1 MSWVKIFYIAFDVS
15 KDSGRV
21 DLAFLIKAGSSWL
34 RCIKMTRGNISTE
47 IILQFPLKSH
57 QSNKDLEYCYSDI
70 FISLIK
76 LISNFGF
83 CVCFFFPNQL
93 RAPHLYEMV
102 FGDKSLKTSQEA
114 CRKDHC
120 FRCSAVQRR
129 LRSEPGARSTAVQ
142 FLSLYLGG
150 ETSPPPLLSTESL

>member
-1 MSWVKIFYIAFDVS
+1 MSWVKIFYMAFDVS

-47 IILQFPLKSH
+47 IILQFHLKSH
-57 QSNKDLEYCYSDI
+57 QSNKDLEYRYSDI

-83 CVCFFFPNQL
+83 CVLF
-93 RAPHLYEMV
+93 RAPHLYETV

-120 FRCSAVQRR
+120 FRRSAVQRR

-150 ETSPPPLLSTESL
+150 ETSPSPLLSTESL

>member
-1 MSWVKIFYIAFDVS
+1 
-15 KDSGRV
+15 
-21 DLAFLIKAGSSWL
+21 
-34 RCIKMTRGNISTE
+34 MTRGNISTD

-57 QSNKDLEYCYSDI
+57 QSKKDLEYRYSDI

-83 CVCFFFPNQL
+83 CVGFFFFFPNQL
-93 RAPHLYEMV
+93 RAPHIYEMV
-102 FGDKSLKTSQEA
+102 FGGKSLKTSQEV
-114 CRKDHC
+114 CSKDHC
-120 FRCSAVQRR
+120 FRRSAVQRR

>member
-1 MSWVKIFYIAFDVS
+1 MSSVKIFYIAFDVS

-57 QSNKDLEYCYSDI
+57 QSNKDLEYRYSDI

-83 CVCFFFPNQL
+83 CVSFFFPNQL
-93 RAPHLYEMV
+93 REAHLYEMV
-102 FGDKSLKTSQEA
+102 FGDKSLETSEEA
-114 CRKDHC
+114 FRKDHC
-120 FRCSAVQRR
+120 FRLSAVQ
-129 LRSEPGARSTAVQ
+129 LEMKEWTRSPSTAVR
-142 FLSLYLGG
+142 FY
-150 ETSPPPLLSTESL
+150 PPA